1 MGAAKQKT
9 GITPGQAAQ
18 LLSRVSGR
26 PITEAMIAADLA
38 AGAPEAKG
46 GGVDLVR
53 YAAWLCARR
62 RQERRP
68 G

>member
-1 MGAAKQKT
+1 MAAQRPNV
-9 GITPGQAAQ
+9 GLTPEQAAQ

-26 PITEAMIAADLA
+26 PITEKMIAADIG

-46 GGVDLVR
+46 GGIDLVR
-53 YAAWLCARR
+53 YAAWLCDRR
-62 RQERRP
+62 RQERTS